1 FACGRDGQ
9 AVRWRCS
16 AVVGA
21 AVPGQRLER
30 EGAPETPL
38 PHPHSWLALG
48 LVLGLV
54 ASSKLSGVYWV
65 AAALFAARVAEWPR
79 APLSR
84 AAVLALPT
92 VTRRRIPAHV
102 TPRHTAH

>member
-48 LVLGLV
+48 LMLGLV
-54 ASSKLSGVYWV
+54 ASSKLSGLYWV
-65 AAALFAARVAEWPR
+65 AAALVAARVAEWPL
-79 APLSR
+79 AALSR
-84 AAVLALPT
+84 AAVIALLT
-92 VTRRRIPAHV
+92 VTAWWIRAFVHPA
-102 TPRHTAH
+102 